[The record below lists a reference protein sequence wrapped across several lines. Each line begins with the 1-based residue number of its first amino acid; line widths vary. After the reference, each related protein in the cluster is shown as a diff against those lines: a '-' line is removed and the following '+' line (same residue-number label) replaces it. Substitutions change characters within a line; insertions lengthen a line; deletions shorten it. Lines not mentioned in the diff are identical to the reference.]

1 MQSFTPSITTAM
13 TSERTTWCVT
23 SDYHT
28 HEHSYTPTTTFFL
41 HWIAMSVSVWYYY
54 TDVISNI
61 YVIPCNNEALQNIMY
76 QWYGQMLP
84 GQMSP
89 WQLQSLLDLQGNL
102 PLKFHQNRV
111 SNSWY
116 ILDVNKCLLEKCC
129 LNKCHRDSWPF
140 FNHGP
145 KIRSVRA
152 EMLLIW
158 TNVARTNIAWTNV
171 TVTVG

>member
-116 ILDVNKCLLEKCC
+116 IADIELVWFGWVVWWGGWVGVLTIFSKSKLQDMLKVFLLE
-129 LNKCHRDSWPF
+129 NKGKTWIYR
-140 FNHGP
+140 
-145 KIRSVRA
+145 
-152 EMLLIW
+152 LLFSLVP
-158 TNVARTNIAWTNV
+158 T
-171 TVTVG
+171 